1 MMKWPN
7 IGTWTA
13 DLMAFKI
20 ISRHLETNY
29 LCAKNAIVAN
39 RSALLL
45 VCYPHVSHFFASLK
59 SFFTCVTFSRGL
71 EHNFRSMYTSKLFKI
86 DRDLYA
92 ELVSVTFFFQKCN
105 IVKQV
110 PNSLLLCAKSGYPI
124 TQVDL
129 RLQLADGGSLHSS
142 ICIILFIQRN
152 NINKHFLERD
162 DECFCKRS
170 LVFFRVWIQRVHH
183 FLSKLTM

>member
-1 MMKWPN
+1 M
-7 IGTWTA
+7 
-13 DLMAFKI
+13 
-20 ISRHLETNY
+20 
-29 LCAKNAIVAN
+29 IVAN

-86 DRDLYA
+86 DRDLYT

-105 IVKQV
+105 IDKQV
-110 PNSLLLCAKSGYPI
+110 PNSLLLCAKSGGYPI

-129 RLQLADGGSLHSS
+129 RQQLADGS
-142 ICIILFIQRN
+142 IRPSIRISFILRN
-152 NINKHFLERD
+152 NKHFLSFYINYE
-162 DECFCKRS
+162 FLRS
-170 LVFFRVWIQRVHH
+170 LSIKAM
-183 FLSKLTM
+183 SA